1 MTATVASPVSAGSGT
16 APATTALLP
25 RKDQKMFEYL
35 VTTTDGYQVTIK
47 TAGDPTIHPAVSGRV
62 YNVYTV
68 GQWPRVDAMSDPTAK
83 V

>member
-1 MTATVASPVSAGSGT
+1 
-16 APATTALLP
+16 
-25 RKDQKMFEYL
+25 MFEYL

-68 GQWPRVDAMSDPTAK
+68 GPWPRVDAMSDPTAK